1 MQVTFHAGLEAL
13 GEKMRRRKEELSG
26 ALKETVW
33 EKRLREKAE
42 KRGLNAKKKKN
53 DALNE
58 PMGMNESKIRLD
70 DVDADHARGSSTPSG
85 FDDPFFADGG
95 DVDFDAGASDD
106 DGDVIGERK
115 TDRRKRVE
123 TTKKA
128 SKRHSKSLADDPQVA
143 KERADLELLMM
154 DDDAVLGDFGATRP
168 KPVDARNGG
177 TSTLGETQTSSAVS
191 KKKSRKAR
199 LAEKKKLRG
208 KDARRRESDDEDD
221 DGAPPYGENRFDGR
235 KSSKTSQEKVDVAD
249 DRFAGLFESEKFALD
264 PTDPRFRETKAAG
277 FIAEERARRR
287 SEKSRASLALEKKKK
302 TRENGALS
310 RKKREENL
318 PVAETGDEKDASGAG
333 DVALRA
339 MVKGLKRKSEAA
351 ARASGGS
358 KRR

>member
-1 MQVTFHAGLEAL
+1 
-13 GEKMRRRKEELSG
+13 
-26 ALKETVW
+26 
-33 EKRLREKAE
+33 
-42 KRGLNAKKKKN
+42 
-53 DALNE
+53 
-58 PMGMNESKIRLD
+58 MGMNDPKIRLD
-70 DVDADHARGSSTPSG
+70 DVDADRRGSSTPSG

-95 DVDFDAGASDD
+95 DVDFDAAASDD
-106 DGDVIGERK
+106 DGDVVGERK
-115 TDRRKRVE
+115 TTSSKKKKDDVFALDTFVTESK
-123 TTKKA
+123 TKKA
-128 SKRHSKSLADDPQVA
+128 SKRHSKKSPADDPRAA

-154 DDDAVLGDFGATRP
+154 DDDAVLGDFGATTRSN
-168 KPVDARNGG
+168 PVDAKKNGG
-177 TSTLGETQTSSAVS
+177 TSTLGGETQNGSSAVS

-199 LAEKKKLRG
+199 LAEKKKTRG
-208 KDARRRESDDEDD
+208 KDARRRESDDEDED
-221 DGAPPYGENRFDGR
+221 DAPYGQ
-235 KSSKTSQEKVDVAD
+235 SSKTSQEKVDVAD